1 MSTDDDQLVE
11 DYLREL
17 HIVAQG
23 LPADRRDELVEEIT
37 AHIAEARQSD
47 GSPLAVRNILD
58 RLGDPAD
65 IVRAA
70 ADTPPGSQA
79 WSGASSSAGHPA
91 GQPATQPGRAGA
103 LELAAVLFLLLGGIV
118 IPVLGWFIGV
128 VLLWMSP
135 RWTAKDK
142 LLGTLVWPGGLLAP
156 ALLVVA
162 GAAAGLLA
170 TSVTTCVGGPVA
182 QVVAPVGAAQQNVH
196 QAATHCTTSGGIGLP
211 PWLVIT
217 LGLILLILA
226 VAGPIWTASRLLRRA
241 RQSPAEPVSAPANL
255 IPA

>member
-17 HIVAQG
+17 QIAAQG
-23 LPADRRDELVEEIT
+23 LPADRRDELIEEIT

-47 GSPLAVRNILD
+47 GSAMAVRNILD

-70 ADTPPGSQA
+70 ADTPSGSPA
-79 WSGASSSAGHPA
+79 WSGVPGSGAGHPA
-91 GQPATQPGRAGA
+91 AAAAQPGRAGA

-135 RWTAKDK
+135 RWTARDK

-156 ALLVVA
+156 ALLLVA

-170 TSVTTCVGGPVA
+170 TSTTICTSDPA
-182 QVVAPVGAAQQNVH
+182 VAPLGSAQQNVH

>member
-23 LPADRRDELVEEIT
+23 LPADRRDELIEEIT

-170 TSVTTCVGGPVA
+170 TSATICTSSDPVA
-182 QVVAPVGAAQQNVH
+182 APLGSSQGTVAQT
-196 QAATHCTTSGGIGLP
+196 ATHCTTSGGIGLP

-241 RQSPAEPVSAPANL
+241 RQSPAEQVSAPANL

>member
-1 MSTDDDQLVE
+1 MSPDDDQLVE

-17 HIVAQG
+17 SNAARG

-47 GSPLAVRNILD
+47 GSPTAVRNILD

-70 ADTPPGSQA
+70 ADMPPGSPA
-79 WSGASSSAGHPA
+79 WSGAPGSGAGHPVA
-91 GQPATQPGRAGA
+91 AAAQPGRVGA

-135 RWTAKDK
+135 RWTARDK

-156 ALLVVA
+156 AVLLVA

-170 TSVTTCVGGPVA
+170 TSVTTCTSVDPVA
-182 QVVAPVGAAQQNVH
+182 APVSSSQETVV

-226 VAGPIWTASRLLRRA
+226 VAGPVWTASRLLRRA
-241 RQSPAEPVSAPANL
+241 RQTPAELVSAPANL

>member
-17 HIVAQG
+17 HIAAQG
-23 LPADRRDELVEEIT
+23 LPADRRDELIEEIT

-70 ADTPPGSQA
+70 ADTPPGSPA
-79 WSGASSSAGHPA
+79 WSGAPSSAGHPA

-156 ALLVVA
+156 ALLAAA

-170 TSVTTCVGGPVA
+170 TSVTTCTTGGA
-182 QVVAPVGAAQQNVH
+182 VVAPLGSSQQTT

-226 VAGPIWTASRLLRRA
+226 VAGPIWTARRLLRRA
-241 RQSPAEPVSAPANL
+241 GESPAQASSAPADL
-255 IPA
+255 ITA

>member
-17 HIVAQG
+17 RNAARG
-23 LPADRRDELVEEIT
+23 LPADRRDELIEEIST
-37 AHIAEARQSD
+37 HIAEARQSD

-70 ADTPPGSQA
+70 ADTPPGSPA
-79 WSGASSSAGHPA
+79 WSGAPGSAGHPA

-156 ALLVVA
+156 ALLLVA
-162 GAAAGLLA
+162 GGAAGLLA
-170 TSVTTCVGGPVA
+170 TSETICTTANPD
-182 QVVAPVGAAQQNVH
+182 VAPVSSSQQTVAQT
-196 QAATHCTTSGGIGLP
+196 ATHCTTSGGIGLP

-226 VAGPIWTASRLLRRA
+226 VAGPLWTASRLLRRA
-241 RQSPAEPVSAPANL
+241 RQTPAEPVSAPANL

>member
-17 HIVAQG
+17 RNAASV

-47 GSPLAVRNILD
+47 GSPMAVRNILD

-70 ADTPPGSQA
+70 ADTPPGSPA
-79 WSGASSSAGHPA
+79 WSGAPGSGAGYPVA
-91 GQPATQPGRAGA
+91 AATQPGRPGA

-118 IPVLGWFIGV
+118 IPFLGWVIGV
-128 VLLWMSP
+128 VLLWLSP
-135 RWTAKDK
+135 RWTTRDK

-162 GAAAGLLA
+162 AAAAGLLA
-170 TSVTTCVGGPVA
+170 ASETICVSDP
-182 QVVAPVGAAQQNVH
+182 VVAPLGSAPQNVH
-196 QAATHCTTSGGIGLP
+196 QAATHCTTSGGVGLP

-217 LGLILLILA
+217 LSLVLLILA
-226 VAGPIWTASRLLRRA
+226 VAGPIWTARRLLRRA
-241 RQSPAEPVSAPANL
+241 SESPAQSTPTPADL

>member
-11 DYLREL
+11 DYLWEL
-17 HIVAQG
+17 HIAAQG
-23 LPADRRDELVEEIT
+23 LPADRRDELIEEIT

-47 GSPLAVRNILD
+47 GSPMAVRNILD

-70 ADTPPGSQA
+70 ADTPPGSPA
-79 WSGASSSAGHPA
+79 WSSAPGSGAGHPA
-91 GQPATQPGRAGA
+91 GQPAAQPGRAGA

-135 RWTAKDK
+135 RWTTRDK

-156 ALLVVA
+156 ALLAAA
-162 GAAAGLLA
+162 GATAGLLA
-170 TSVTTCVGGPVA
+170 TSVTTCTSVDPVA
-182 QVVAPVGAAQQNVH
+182 APVSSSQETVQV
-196 QAATHCTTSGGIGLP
+196 ATHCTTSGGIGLP

-226 VAGPIWTASRLLRRA
+226 VAGPSGPPPGSSA
-241 RQSPAEPVSAPANL
+241 APAS
-255 IPA
+255 PPPSRSPPPQT

>member
-17 HIVAQG
+17 HIAAQG
-23 LPADRRDELVEEIT
+23 LPADRRDELIEEIT

-70 ADTPPGSQA
+70 ADTPPGSPA
-79 WSGASSSAGHPA
+79 WSGAPSSAGRPA

-118 IPVLGWFIGV
+118 IPVLGWFVGV

-156 ALLVVA
+156 ALLLVA
-162 GAAAGLLA
+162 GGAAGLLA
-170 TSVTTCVGGPVA
+170 TSETI
-182 QVVAPVGAAQQNVH
+182 
-196 QAATHCTTSGGIGLP
+196 CTTANPDVASATGRTTNDIQRRQACRRNTRPAHATSGWQRGSNC
-211 PWLVIT
+211 
-217 LGLILLILA
+217 
-226 VAGPIWTASRLLRRA
+226 WTRR
-241 RQSPAEPVSAPANL
+241 R
-255 IPA
+255 I

>member
-17 HIVAQG
+17 HIAAQG
-23 LPADRRDELVEEIT
+23 LPADRRDELIEEIT

-70 ADTPPGSQA
+70 ADTPPGSPA

-91 GQPATQPGRAGA
+91 GQPATQPGRAGP

-170 TSVTTCVGGPVA
+170 TSATICTSSDPVA
-182 QVVAPVGAAQQNVH
+182 APVGSSQETVAQT
-196 QAATHCTTSGGIGLP
+196 ATHCTTSGGIGLP

>member
-17 HIVAQG
+17 RNAASV

-47 GSPLAVRNILD
+47 GSPMAVRNILD

-70 ADTPPGSQA
+70 ADTPPGSPA
-79 WSGASSSAGHPA
+79 WSGAPGSGAGYPVA
-91 GQPATQPGRAGA
+91 AATQPGRPGA

-118 IPVLGWFIGV
+118 IPFLGWVIGV
-128 VLLWMSP
+128 VLLWLSP
-135 RWTAKDK
+135 RWTTRDK

-162 GAAAGLLA
+162 AAAACWPPRRPSALA
-170 TSVTTCVGGPVA
+170 TRSSPRLAPHRRTCTRPRPT
-182 QVVAPVGAAQQNVH
+182 AP
-196 QAATHCTTSGGIGLP
+196 P
-211 PWLVIT
+211 P
-217 LGLILLILA
+217 
-226 VAGPIWTASRLLRRA
+226 AGSASRRGWS
-241 RQSPAEPVSAPANL
+241 SPSAWSC
-255 IPA
+255 

>member
-17 HIVAQG
+17 HAAAQG
-23 LPADRRDELVEEIT
+23 LPADRHDELIEEIT

-70 ADTPPGSQA
+70 ADTPPGSPA
-79 WSGASSSAGHPA
+79 WSGAPGSGAGYPA
-91 GQPATQPGRAGA
+91 AAAAQPGRAGA

-156 ALLVVA
+156 ALLLVA
-162 GAAAGLLA
+162 GGAAGLLA
-170 TSVTTCVGGPVA
+170 TSETICTTANPDVA
-182 QVVAPVGAAQQNVH
+182 QVSSSQQTVAQT
-196 QAATHCTTSGGIGLP
+196 ATHCTTSGGIGLP

-226 VAGPIWTASRLLRRA
+226 VAGPLWTASRLLRRA
-241 RQSPAEPVSAPANL
+241 RQSPAEPVSTPANL

>member
-17 HIVAQG
+17 RNAARG
-23 LPADRRDELVEEIT
+23 LPADRRDELIEEIT

-70 ADTPPGSQA
+70 ADTPPGSPA
-79 WSGASSSAGHPA
+79 WSGAPSSAGHPA

-118 IPVLGWFIGV
+118 IPVLGWFVGV

-156 ALLVVA
+156 ALLLVA
-162 GAAAGLLA
+162 GGAAGLLA
-170 TSVTTCVGGPVA
+170 TSETICTTANPD
-182 QVVAPVGAAQQNVH
+182 VAPVSSSQQTVAQT
-196 QAATHCTTSGGIGLP
+196 ATHCTTSGGIGLP

-226 VAGPIWTASRLLRRA
+226 VAGPLWTASRLLRRA

>member
-17 HIVAQG
+17 HSAAQG
-23 LPADRRDELVEEIT
+23 LPADRRDELIEEIT

-70 ADTPPGSQA
+70 ADTPPGSPA
-79 WSGASSSAGHPA
+79 WSGAPSSAGHPA

-156 ALLVVA
+156 ALLAAA
-162 GAAAGLLA
+162 GAAAGLVA
-170 TSVTTCVGGPVA
+170 SSVTTCTSADAVLAPVSSSQQTVA
-182 QVVAPVGAAQQNVH
+182 QT
-196 QAATHCTTSGGIGLP
+196 ATHCTTSGGIGLP

-217 LGLILLILA
+217 LGLILMILA

-241 RQSPAEPVSAPANL
+241 RQSPADPVSAPANL

>member
-70 ADTPPGSQA
+70 ADTPPGSPA
-79 WSGASSSAGHPA
+79 WSGAPGSGAGYPA
-91 GQPATQPGRAGA
+91 AAAAQPGRAGA

-170 TSVTTCVGGPVA
+170 TSATICTSSDPVA
-182 QVVAPVGAAQQNVH
+182 APLGSSQGTVAQT
-196 QAATHCTTSGGIGLP
+196 ATHCTTSGGIGLP

-241 RQSPAEPVSAPANL
+241 RQSPAEQVSAPANL

>member
-1 MSTDDDQLVE
+1 MSTDDDQLVG

-17 HIVAQG
+17 QIAAQR
-23 LPADRRDELVEEIT
+23 LPADRREELIEEIT

-47 GSPLAVRNILD
+47 DSPMAVRNILD

-70 ADTPPGSQA
+70 ADTPPGSPA
-79 WSGASSSAGHPA
+79 WSGAGYPA
-91 GQPATQPGRAGA
+91 VAAQPDRVGA
-103 LELAAVLFLLLGGIV
+103 LEWAAVLFLLLGGIV
-118 IPVLGWFIGV
+118 IPIFGWFAGV

-135 RWTAKDK
+135 RWTTGDK

-156 ALLVVA
+156 ALLMVA

-170 TSVTTCVGGPVA
+170 TSETICTSGGAVVA
-182 QVVAPVGAAQQNVH
+182 QVGSSQGTATQG
-196 QAATHCTTSGGIGLP
+196 ATHCTTSGGIGLP

-226 VAGPIWTASRLLRRA
+226 VAGPLWTASRLLRRA
-241 RQSPAEPVSAPANL
+241 RQSPAPSTPAEADL

>member
-17 HIVAQG
+17 HIAAQG
-23 LPADRRDELVEEIT
+23 LPADRRDELIEEIT

-58 RLGDPAD
+58 RLGDPGD

-128 VLLWMSP
+128 VLLWVSP

-170 TSVTTCVGGPVA
+170 TSATICTSSDPVA
-182 QVVAPVGAAQQNVH
+182 APLGSSQGTVAQT
-196 QAATHCTTSGGIGLP
+196 ATHCTTSGGIGLP

>member
-1 MSTDDDQLVE
+1 MSTDDDQMVE

-17 HIVAQG
+17 HIAAQG
-23 LPADRRDELVEEIT
+23 LPADRRDELIEEIT
-37 AHIAEARQSD
+37 AHIAEARQPD

-70 ADTPPGSQA
+70 ADAPPGGPA
-79 WSGASSSAGHPA
+79 WSAAAGSGVGYPA
-91 GQPATQPGRAGA
+91 AAQPGRPGA
-103 LELAAVLFLLLGGIV
+103 LEMAAVLFLLFGGIV
-118 IPVLGWFIGV
+118 IPFLGWVAGV

-170 TSVTTCVGGPVA
+170 TSATICTSSDPVA
-182 QVVAPVGAAQQNVH
+182 APLGSSQGTVAQT
-196 QAATHCTTSGGIGLP
+196 ATHCTTSGGIGLP

-241 RQSPAEPVSAPANL
+241 RQSPAEQVSAPANL

>member
-17 HIVAQG
+17 HIAAQG
-23 LPADRRDELVEEIT
+23 LPADRRDELIEEIT

-47 GSPLAVRNILD
+47 GSPMAVRNILD

-65 IVRAA
+65 IVQAA
-70 ADTPPGSQA
+70 ADTPPGSPA
-79 WSGASSSAGHPA
+79 WSGAPGSGAGHPA
-91 GQPATQPGRAGA
+91 GQPAAQPGRAGA

-128 VLLWMSP
+128 VLLWLSP

-156 ALLVVA
+156 VLLAAA

-170 TSVTTCVGGPVA
+170 TSETICDSGPVT
-182 QVVAPVGAAQQNVH
+182 VAPADAAQQSVH
-196 QAATHCTTSGGIGLP
+196 QAATHCTTTGLVLS
-211 PWLVIT
+211 PWLTIP
-217 LGLILLILA
+217 LGLVLMVLA
-226 VAGPIWTASRLLRRA
+226 VGGPVWTASRLLRRA

-255 IPA
+255 ISA

>member
-17 HIVAQG
+17 QIAAQG
-23 LPADRRDELVEEIT
+23 LPADRRDELIEEIT

-170 TSVTTCVGGPVA
+170 TSVTTCTSVDPVA
-182 QVVAPVGAAQQNVH
+182 APVSSSQETVVQV
-196 QAATHCTTSGGIGLP
+196 ATHCTASGGIGLP

>member
-1 MSTDDDQLVE
+1 
-11 DYLREL
+11 
-17 HIVAQG
+17 
-23 LPADRRDELVEEIT
+23 
-37 AHIAEARQSD
+37 
-47 GSPLAVRNILD
+47 
-58 RLGDPAD
+58 
-65 IVRAA
+65 
-70 ADTPPGSQA
+70 
-79 WSGASSSAGHPA
+79 
-91 GQPATQPGRAGA
+91 
-103 LELAAVLFLLLGGIV
+103 VLFLLLGGIV

-170 TSVTTCVGGPVA
+170 TSATICTSSDPVA
-182 QVVAPVGAAQQNVH
+182 APLGSSQGTVAQT
-196 QAATHCTTSGGIGLP
+196 ATHCTTSGGIGLP

-241 RQSPAEPVSAPANL
+241 RQSPAEQVSAPANL

>member
-17 HIVAQG
+17 RTAAQG
-23 LPADRRDELVEEIT
+23 LLPADRRDELIEEIT

-70 ADTPPGSQA
+70 ADTPPGSPA
-79 WSGASSSAGHPA
+79 WSGAPSSAGHPA

-156 ALLVVA
+156 ALLLVA
-162 GAAAGLLA
+162 GGAAGLLA
-170 TSVTTCVGGPVA
+170 TSETICTTANPD
-182 QVVAPVGAAQQNVH
+182 VAPVSSSQQTVAQT
-196 QAATHCTTSGGIGLP
+196 ATHCTTSGGIGLP

-226 VAGPIWTASRLLRRA
+226 VAGPLWTASRLLRRA
-241 RQSPAEPVSAPANL
+241 RQTPAEPVSAPANL

>member
-17 HIVAQG
+17 RYAAHV
-23 LPADRRDELVEEIT
+23 LPADRHDELIEEIT

-47 GSPLAVRNILD
+47 DSPMAVRNILD

-70 ADTPPGSQA
+70 ADTPPGSPA
-79 WSGASSSAGHPA
+79 WSGAPRSGAGYLA
-91 GQPATQPGRAGA
+91 VQPAAAQPGRAGA

-118 IPVLGWFIGV
+118 IPVLGWFVGV

-135 RWTAKDK
+135 RWTARDK

-156 ALLVVA
+156 AVLLVA

-170 TSVTTCVGGPVA
+170 TSVTTCTSVDPVA
-182 QVVAPVGAAQQNVH
+182 APVSSSQETVVQV
-196 QAATHCTTSGGIGLP
+196 ATHCTASGGIGLP

-241 RQSPAEPVSAPANL
+241 RQSPAEPVSAPANM

>member
-17 HIVAQG
+17 RIAAHG
-23 LPADRRDELVEEIT
+23 LPADRRDELIEEIT

-70 ADTPPGSQA
+70 ADTPPGSPA
-79 WSGASSSAGHPA
+79 WSGAPGSGAGHPA
-91 GQPATQPGRAGA
+91 AAAAQPGRAGA

-118 IPVLGWFIGV
+118 IPVLGWFVGV

-135 RWTAKDK
+135 RWTTRDK

-170 TSVTTCVGGPVA
+170 TSVTICTSGDPVA
-182 QVVAPVGAAQQNVH
+182 APLGSSQETVPRPRPTAPPPAA
-196 QAATHCTTSGGIGLP
+196 S
-211 PWLVIT
+211 
-217 LGLILLILA
+217 
-226 VAGPIWTASRLLRRA
+226 ASRPGWS
-241 RQSPAEPVSAPANL
+241 SPSA
-255 IPA
+255 

>member
-17 HIVAQG
+17 HIAAQG
-23 LPADRRDELVEEIT
+23 LPADRRDELIEEIT

-47 GSPLAVRNILD
+47 GSPMAVRNILD
-58 RLGDPAD
+58 RLGNPAD

-70 ADTPPGSQA
+70 ADTPPGSPA
-79 WSGASSSAGHPA
+79 WSGAPGSGAGHPA
-91 GQPATQPGRAGA
+91 GQPAAQPGRAGA
-103 LELAAVLFLLLGGIV
+103 LELATVLFLLLGGIV

-128 VLLWMSP
+128 VLLWVSP

-156 ALLVVA
+156 TLLAVA

-170 TSVTTCVGGPVA
+170 TSVTTCTSVDPVA
-182 QVVAPVGAAQQNVH
+182 APVSSSQETVVQV
-196 QAATHCTTSGGIGLP
+196 ATHCTASGGIGLP
-211 PWLVIT
+211 PRLVIT

-241 RQSPAEPVSAPANL
+241 RQSPAEPVSASANL

>member
-17 HIVAQG
+17 HIAAQG
-23 LPADRRDELVEEIT
+23 LPADRRDELIEEIT

-65 IVRAA
+65 IIRAA
-70 ADTPPGSQA
+70 ADTPPGSPASPA
-79 WSGASSSAGHPA
+79 WSGAPGSGAGHPA
-91 GQPATQPGRAGA
+91 GQPGRAGA

-135 RWTAKDK
+135 RWTSKDK

-170 TSVTTCVGGPVA
+170 TSATTCTSSDLVA
-182 QVVAPVGAAQQNVH
+182 APVGSSQETVAQT
-196 QAATHCTTSGGIGLP
+196 ATHCTTSGGIGLP

>member
-1 MSTDDDQLVE
+1 M
-11 DYLREL
+11 
-17 HIVAQG
+17 
-23 LPADRRDELVEEIT
+23 
-37 AHIAEARQSD
+37 
-47 GSPLAVRNILD
+47 
-58 RLGDPAD
+58 
-65 IVRAA
+65 
-70 ADTPPGSQA
+70 
-79 WSGASSSAGHPA
+79 
-91 GQPATQPGRAGA
+91 
-103 LELAAVLFLLLGGIV
+103 AAVLFLLFGGIV
-118 IPVLGWFIGV
+118 IPFLGWVVGV

-135 RWTAKDK
+135 RWTTRDK

-170 TSVTTCVGGPVA
+170 TSVTICVDDPVT

-241 RQSPAEPVSAPANL
+241 RQSPAESTSTPANL

>member
-1 MSTDDDQLVE
+1 MSTDDDRLVE

-17 HIVAQG
+17 RNAARG
-23 LPADRRDELVEEIT
+23 LPADRRDELIEEIST
-37 AHIAEARQSD
+37 HIAEARQSD

-70 ADTPPGSQA
+70 ADTPPGSPA
-79 WSGASSSAGHPA
+79 WSGAPSSAGHPA

-156 ALLVVA
+156 ALLLVA
-162 GAAAGLLA
+162 GGAAGLLA
-170 TSVTTCVGGPVA
+170 TSETICTTANPD
-182 QVVAPVGAAQQNVH
+182 VAPVSSSQQTVAQT
-196 QAATHCTTSGGIGLP
+196 ATHCTTSGGIGLP

-226 VAGPIWTASRLLRRA
+226 VAGPLWTASRLLRRA
-241 RQSPAEPVSAPANL
+241 RQTPAEPVSAPANL

>member
-17 HIVAQG
+17 RNAARG
-23 LPADRRDELVEEIT
+23 LPADRRDELIEEIT

-70 ADTPPGSQA
+70 ADTPAGSPAWPGAPGSA
-79 WSGASSSAGHPA
+79 AGHPA
-91 GQPATQPGRAGA
+91 AAAAPPGRAGAGA

-118 IPVLGWFIGV
+118 IPVLGWFVGV
-128 VLLWMSP
+128 VLLWLSP

-156 ALLVVA
+156 ALLAAA

-170 TSVTTCVGGPVA
+170 TSVTTCTTGGA
-182 QVVAPVGAAQQNVH
+182 VVAPLGSSQQTT

-217 LGLILLILA
+217 LGLILMILA

-241 RQSPAEPVSAPANL
+241 RQSPADPVSAPANL